1 MGQREVYDAVR
12 RATGSGYK
20 YIYVSL
26 ERIAE
31 MLGESKKA
39 VHRHLLKLARNGD
52 VERII
57 VKHVDNKKI
66 LAYRVKL

>member
-1 MGQREVYDAVR
+1 
-12 RATGSGYK
+12 
-20 YIYVSL
+20 
-26 ERIAE
+26 